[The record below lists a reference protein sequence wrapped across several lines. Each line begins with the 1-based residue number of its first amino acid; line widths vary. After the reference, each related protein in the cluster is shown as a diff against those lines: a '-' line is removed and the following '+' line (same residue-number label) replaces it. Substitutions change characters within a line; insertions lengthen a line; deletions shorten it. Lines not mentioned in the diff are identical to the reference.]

1 MKVELLQKS
10 TGMVMTASSSRKSRS
25 GCALA
30 LLDGPANSAPF
41 EREHTVFLSS
51 FLISNRVLFDLGSR
65 FPFMLAPRYPLQ
77 PRKLPADV
85 VIVELNIFCLLQV
98 GKELGVVEVED
109 LLDPVL
115 LNCCLLAGV

>member
-1 MKVELLQKS
+1 MAPRTLRRLKES
-10 TGMVMTASSSRKSRS
+10 T
-25 GCALA
+25 LY
-30 LLDGPANSAPF
+30 
-41 EREHTVFLSS
+41 
-51 FLISNRVLFDLGSR
+51 NRVLFDLGSR

-77 PRKLPADV
+77 PRKLPADF

-115 LNCCLLAGV
+115 MNCCVSTVV